1 MGIHILTAETETTT
15 HYHVGIVR
23 KPVGEADQEFEAEIA
38 KLRRFAFQEQD
49 EPMMEAMQDML
60 GIEELLKRKPVLFN
74 VDIGPV
80 RMKRVLEELLKNEA
94 TGK

>member
-1 MGIHILTAETETTT
+1 
-15 HYHVGIVR
+15 
-23 KPVGEADQEFEAEIA
+23 
-38 KLRRFAFQEQD
+38 
-49 EPMMEAMQDML
+49 MMEAMQDML

-80 RMKRVLEELLKNEA
+80 RMKRVLEELLKNDA